1 MRPFRD
7 IVRQRILNLTVKSL
21 NDLFPDSMANL
32 FKRSSHRYVTR
43 AKTNLS
49 LALPKAK
56 TNAGKTRFSCMAPT
70 IWNSIPGH
78 LHLITSPKVFNTKC
92 KHLFRQRLE
101 TAAELSIERVYLLI
115 VNLISTNLV
124 LIFLLKQ
131 FVVIIYILI
140 YNCKYI

>member
-56 TNAGKTRFSCMAPT
+56 TNAGKTRFS
-70 IWNSIPGH
+70 
-78 LHLITSPKVFNTKC
+78 
-92 KHLFRQRLE
+92 FRVAR
-101 TAAELSIERVYLLI
+101 
-115 VNLISTNLV
+115 
-124 LIFLLKQ
+124 
-131 FVVIIYILI
+131 YILADAWRQI
-140 YNCKYI
+140 WREELLCSLMNAFSAWWLEFF